1 MENPALP
8 QVYIINN
15 YLKRVTGNVWLL
27 NRDCSKNIFR
37 NRNCA
42 HVEQICT
49 VKTSIMSQMIP
60 KKFSI
65 ILQSQFNNHTLPI
78 THFKS

>member
-60 KKFSI
+60 KKNLNNTAILVQFSYI
-65 ILQSQFNNHTLPI
+65 SGHSL
-78 THFKS
+78 